1 MSLSTQMLVTKED
14 CNTLLAIANDEKETL
29 AFRKVSLER
38 HRVTSSGSSIS
49 IETDLQMIQA
59 QINVSE
65 SIIANIPD
73 GELKNKEKTRLLGY
87 IHRKAVLTDRKN
99 SHGVIAVLQT
109 EYEIDCVEKQI
120 ASTDSFIETV
130 KNRLNEL

>member
-1 MSLSTQMLVTKED
+1 MNFSTLLLKTKDD
-14 CNTLLAIANDEKETL
+14 CNALLATANEDKATL
-29 AFRKVSLER
+29 QFRKVTLER

-65 SIIANIPD
+65 SIIASIPD
-73 GELKNKEKTRLLGY
+73 GEVKNKEITKLMGLNY
-87 IHRKAVLTDRKN
+87 RKAVLTDRKN

-109 EYEIDCVEKQI
+109 EHDIDCVDKDI
-120 ASTDSFIETV
+120 AATDSFIEAIQ
-130 KNRLNEL
+130 NRLNEV